1 VATLNYLRVPHL
13 PTYREAINTLAKC
26 NLFFYSNP
34 VIYFWTG
41 LLPKHREY
49 LSCVKVS
56 SLLEDSLIFDS
67 WSTGNPF
74 LSIDLILVSWTMKFP
89 ILLPLTS
96 KAGIGLFASLAKVLI
111 P

>member
-26 NLFFYSNP
+26 NSFFYFNP